1 MSQMVVD
8 TNVAVCANGE
18 TPQASPRCV
27 IACVDALEALKRRGT
42 VLIDVHGDILG
53 EYVGR
58 LSRSGQP
65 GVGDAFLRWLI
76 DNQANRYRVR
86 QVTTTPD
93 GAGGYAEFPADP
105 ALAGFDRDDRKFVA
119 VALSASRRHPPSI
132 LNATDSDWK
141 TFEAE
146 LAIHHVR
153 IEFLCPE
160 LMGNV
165 APPPT

>member
-1 MSQMVVD
+1 MSRMVVD

-18 TPQASPRCV
+18 AAQASPECV
-27 IACVDALEALKRRGT
+27 IACVDALERLKRRGM
-42 VLIDVHGDILG
+42 VLIDVHGHILD

-86 QVTTTPD
+86 QVRITPD
-93 GAGGYAEFPADP
+93 GTGGYAEFPADP

-119 VALSASRRHPPSI
+119 VALAASPRRPPPI

-146 LAIHHVR
+146 LAMHHVR

-160 LMGNV
+160 LMG
-165 APPPT
+165 T

>member
-1 MSQMVVD
+1 MSRMVVD
-8 TNVAVCANGE
+8 TNVAVCANGK
-18 TPQASPRCV
+18 TPQASPECV
-27 IACVDALEALKRRGT
+27 IACVDALERLKQRGT
-42 VLIDVHGDILG
+42 VLIDVDGDILG
-53 EYVGR
+53 EYVRR

-76 DNQANRYRVR
+76 DNQANRYRVHP
-86 QVTTTPD
+86 VTITPD
-93 GAGGYAEFPADP
+93 GTDGYAEFPADP

-119 VALSASRRHPPSI
+119 VALAAAPRHPPPI

-141 TFEAE
+141 TFEFE

-165 APPPT
+165 APTPT